1 MPACWHIRGQWRM
14 PIIEILTKEFHSC
27 SKSFAPLLT
36 VHILD
41 NLLSPSIFI
50 LLFTH
55 YFAAP
60 MNITLGWQCTTTAHQ
75 INKKV
80 FQIWFFSIILVL
92 PLLAQCTLS
101 TGQSPTHPCT
111 YSTIFLT
118 AFWAR
123 SHKFKTPQIKSLRK
137 SMYLFSLFLIIINR
151 SGKHIKLFLLIV

>member
-60 MNITLGWQCTTTAHQ
+60 MNITLGWQCTTIAHQ

-80 FQIWFFSIILVL
+80 FQIWSFSIILVL

-101 TGQSPTHPCT
+101 TGQSPAHPCT
-111 YSTIFLT
+111 YSTIFWEHFEHDPTSL
-118 AFWAR
+118 
-123 SHKFKTPQIKSLRK
+123 KPQIKSLRK